1 MKETINANIGQRVFV
16 LDRDAYDALVIYL
29 NDVRRRIM
37 VDTDEVMN
45 DIEIRL
51 AEIFHEELSSSM
63 MVVTLAMVERAIVR
77 VGRPEDF
84 GSEGE
89 GEKRS
94 YNDVGNANTK
104 QLRRSRRNRSIAGVC
119 AGLADYLEVDVTL
132 VRIITLCLM
141 LFGAMS
147 LWVYIIAW
155 MLIPEE

>member
-94 YNDVGNANTK
+94 YNGVGNANTK